1 MTKSR
6 AKRIIQVPIE
16 EDLLTR
22 VDETAG
28 IVAESRAEFIREAC
42 RLRLRSLEARQLD
55 RRYVAA
61 YRKKPEQPGWSR
73 MAAKL
78 LGAVLSRERW

>member
-1 MTKSR
+1 MPRGR

-16 EDLLTR
+16 EDLLVR
-22 VDETAG
+22 LDETAG
-28 IVAESRAEFIREAC
+28 SVAESRAEFIREAC

-61 YRKKPEQPGWSR
+61 YRRKPEQPGWSR
-73 MAAKL
+73 AAATL
-78 LGAVLSRERW
+78 LGAVLPRERW